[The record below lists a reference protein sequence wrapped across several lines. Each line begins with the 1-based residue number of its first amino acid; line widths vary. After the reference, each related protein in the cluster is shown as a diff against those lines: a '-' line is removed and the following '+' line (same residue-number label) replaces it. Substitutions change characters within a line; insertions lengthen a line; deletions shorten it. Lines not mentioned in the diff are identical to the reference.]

1 MKVPQKI
8 HINNNNNNNY
18 YMTFQELYSAKQK
31 QCKQKWHMKLIQENY
46 QKTKNWENYIWS
58 CHQAQ

>member
-46 QKTKNWENYIWS
+46 QKTKN
-58 CHQAQ
+58 